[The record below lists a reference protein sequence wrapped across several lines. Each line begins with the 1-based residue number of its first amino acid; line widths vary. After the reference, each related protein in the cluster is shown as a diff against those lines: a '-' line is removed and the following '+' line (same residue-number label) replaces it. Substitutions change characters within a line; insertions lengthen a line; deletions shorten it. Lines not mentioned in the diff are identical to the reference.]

1 MNPTANR
8 MPRSY
13 HVRCALGHSSFR
25 RVAGS
30 RLLARNLACSG
41 LAMSY
46 YVRYFAESP
55 ITFKALSAAIKSIA
69 ADYKIDGGD
78 LMRGQDVLA
87 EIGVDSEG
95 SDLFV
100 EELNARLGAVAQVGG
115 QAAQWVTSRIQG
127 TKSIVSV
134 RVDPAVNWDLLGPL
148 W

>member
-1 MNPTANR
+1 
-8 MPRSY
+8 
-13 HVRCALGHSSFR
+13 
-25 RVAGS
+25 
-30 RLLARNLACSG
+30 
-41 LAMSY
+41 MSY

-55 ITFKALSAAIKSIA
+55 ITFKALSTAIKSLA

-87 EIGVDSEG
+87 EIGVDSAG

-148 W
+148 WQSLTSLAPGLTEVDGQGFYDGGNLVVQMA

>member
-1 MNPTANR
+1 
-8 MPRSY
+8 
-13 HVRCALGHSSFR
+13 
-25 RVAGS
+25 
-30 RLLARNLACSG
+30 
-41 LAMSY
+41 MSY
-46 YVRYFAESP
+46 YVRYFAENP
-55 ITFKALSAAIKSIA
+55 VTLKALSAAIKSIA
-69 ADYKIDGGD
+69 PDYKIDGGD

-87 EIGVDSEG
+87 EIGVDSAG

-148 W
+148 WQSLTSLAPGLTEVDGQGFYDGGNLVVQMA